1 VRLADYSDSTDS
13 PARLDAGDLVI
24 MPGLVDCHVHVNEP
38 GRTEWEGF
46 ATATRAAAAGGITT
60 ICDMPLNSIPPTT
73 TAAALERK
81 RDAAGGQSLVNVEF
95 IGGVVPGN
103 TGELAGLKAAGA
115 CAFKCFL
122 SPSGVPEF
130 PPVTEEDLRAAFPLL
145 ARLGLPLLVHAE
157 DPAALSPARA
167 GRRYQ
172 DYQVSRPV
180 AAERQAI
187 ALLIRLQ
194 EAASI
199 APAVHIV
206 HLSSAVSLDL
216 VRDARARGLPISVET
231 CPHYL
236 TFAAEEIP
244 DGATEFKCAPPIR
257 SGVEREALW
266 KALLDGTIN
275 LVASD
280 HSPCPPDLK
289 NTGGD
294 FSSAWGGIA
303 SLELSVSA
311 TWTGAEARGA
321 GVQHLAQWMSTA
333 PARLVGL
340 GNRKGLLAPGY
351 DADLLIWD
359 PEARWV
365 VDPDHLH
372 HRHKLTPYAGR
383 ELRGAVRAV
392 YVGGRLVSGGL

>member
-1 VRLADYSDSTDS
+1 
-13 PARLDAGDLVI
+13 
-24 MPGLVDCHVHVNEP
+24 
-38 GRTEWEGF
+38 
-46 ATATRAAAAGGITT
+46 
-60 ICDMPLNSIPPTT
+60 
-73 TAAALERK
+73 
-81 RDAAGGQSLVNVEF
+81 
-95 IGGVVPGN
+95 
-103 TGELAGLKAAGA
+103 GELAGLKAAGA

-145 ARLGLPLLVHAE
+145 ARLGRPLLVHAE
-157 DPAALSPARA
+157 DPAALSRARV

-172 DYQVSRPV
+172 DYLASRPV

-257 SGVEREALW
+257 SALEREALW
-266 KALLDGTIN
+266 KALLDGTID

-303 SLELSVSA
+303 SLELSLSA
-311 TWTGAEARGA
+311 IWTGAEARGA
-321 GVQHLAQWMSTA
+321 GVQRLAQWMSTA

-365 VDPDHLH
+365 VDPDRLH